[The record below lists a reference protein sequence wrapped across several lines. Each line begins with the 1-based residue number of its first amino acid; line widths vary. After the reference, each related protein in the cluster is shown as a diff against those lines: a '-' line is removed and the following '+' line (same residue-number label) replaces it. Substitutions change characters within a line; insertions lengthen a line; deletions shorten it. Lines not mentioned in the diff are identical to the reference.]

1 MRRRMYFLLPDVK
14 RAKQVF
20 RELLLARI
28 EERHIHVLAN
38 ADTPLQDLPEATL
51 LQKSDAVHGLLLGL
65 IVGGATGTLAGI
77 IVLSFPIASFASGLG
92 VVLTMAVLGSM
103 MGAWV
108 SGMIATDVPNPQLK
122 MFMRAVDRGKVLM
135 IVDIPKGQLKEIGT
149 MVKRHHPEADMRGVD
164 PGIPAFP

>member
-14 RAKQVF
+14 RAKKVF

-38 ADTPLQDLPEATL
+38 DDTSIDDLPEATL

-65 IVGGATGTLAGI
+65 IVGGGTGTLAGI
-77 IVLSFPIASFASGLG
+77 IVTNFPIASFAHGLG
-92 VVLTMAVLGSM
+92 FVLTMAILGAM

-108 SGMIATDVPNPQLK
+108 SGMIAADVPNPQLK
-122 MFMRAVDRGKVLM
+122 MFMRAVDRGKILM
-135 IVDIPKGQLKEIGT
+135 IVDIPKTQLRDVSK

-164 PGIPAFP
+164 PGIPVFP

>member
-1 MRRRMYFLLPDVK
+1 MYFLLPDVK

-38 ADTPLQDLPEATL
+38 ADTRLQDLPEATL

>member
-77 IVLSFPIASFASGLG
+77 IVLNFPIASFASGLG
-92 VVLTMAVLGSM
+92 VILTMAVLGSM

-135 IVDIPKGQLKEIGT
+135 IVDIPKDQLKEIGT

>member
-38 ADTPLQDLPEATL
+38 EDTPLEDLPEATL

-65 IVGGATGTLAGI
+65 IVGGGTGTLAGV
-77 IVLSFPIASFASGLG
+77 IVTNFPIASFAHGFG
-92 VVLTMAVLGSM
+92 FVLTMAILGAM

-108 SGMIATDVPNPQLK
+108 SGMIASDVPNPQLK

-135 IVDIPKGQLKEIGT
+135 IVDIPKDQLKDVSR
-149 MVKRHHPEADMRGVD
+149 MVKRHHPEADMRGID
-164 PGIPAFP
+164 PGIPVFP